1 MTGSGFGLEAR
12 AFPYFEMFWSR
23 RRERSRGGSERIDVT
38 CLRSLRAS
46 IRSSVYAS
54 RGSIGRVVQR
64 RGYVVS
70 RRGAH
75 VRMGSSSRASWGRQP
90 GAWPRR
96 RIGNAS
102 SDRFRVGPR
111 VCRRARFQIGLSDR
125 RKAPAGAGAGRERC
139 GGGGTAW
146 SVHVLR
152 RSHWRGS
159 TTETRTRGDPDRSF
173 CQQRRF
179 QSKKQA
185 VAINCYFRRA
195 LSPSCVFR
203 SVEAR
208 RSHCHGAR
216 LRDHGFERNHR
227 QGVRSPEPGEHHG
240 TSAFASSITA
250 LTSAIAGVVRPSR
263 VLPSEH
269 EPRLTTPR
277 PTLAPRQNLLRA
289 TGLFVGAIL
298 FMRNFG
304 EQMAI

>member
-1 MTGSGFGLEAR
+1 MTRSGFGLEAR
-12 AFPYFEMFWSR
+12 AFPYFEMFRSR

-64 RGYVVS
+64 RGYDVS

-159 TTETRTRGDPDRSF
+159 TTETRARGDPDRSF
-173 CQQRRF
+173 CHQQRRF

-216 LRDHGFERNHR
+216 LSDHGFERNNR

-250 LTSAIAGVVRPSR
+250 STERSREWFAPLVSRPSER
-263 VLPSEH
+263 EPHLTI
-269 EPRLTTPR
+269 PRLP
-277 PTLAPRQNLLRA
+277 LPRQNLLRA
-289 TGLFVGAIL
+289 AGLFVGAIL